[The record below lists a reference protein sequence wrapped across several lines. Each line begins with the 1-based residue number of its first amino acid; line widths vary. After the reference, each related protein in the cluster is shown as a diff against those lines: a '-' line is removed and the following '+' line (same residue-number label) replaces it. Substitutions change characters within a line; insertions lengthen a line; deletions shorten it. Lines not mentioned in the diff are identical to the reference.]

1 MIRSLLNANL
11 FKKKFKY
18 LILLILFSFEVYSDG
33 YNNFGH
39 VGLINLPSAAIKKI
53 NQYILLFQKAL
64 IQKLEPLLLLLLNGW
79 KLVFFIIDHPIHC
92 GVVRKDYI

>member
-1 MIRSLLNANL
+1 MLTF

-39 VGLINLPSAAIKKI
+39 VGLINLPSAAIKEDQSI
-53 NQYILLFQKAL
+53 YFTFQPLLFKSWS
-64 IQKLEPLLLLLLNGW
+64 PYCYS
-79 KLVFFIIDHPIHC
+79 F
-92 GVVRKDYI
+92 